1 MNLYN
6 EMNDLFERKQV
17 LIKDK
22 IKAMEDILYYSI
34 SDELR
39 ECLNKEIFKL
49 KTKLDISQEMQ
60 VDVLNKILEY
70 EGKKQLTTLL
80 KLLKLC

>member
-17 LIKDK
+17 LIKNK
-22 IKAMEDILYYSI
+22 IKAMENVLDYSI

-39 ECLNKEIFKL
+39 KCLNKEIFKL
-49 KTKLDISQEMQ
+49 KTRLDVSQEIQ
-60 VDVLNKILEY
+60 VDILNKILEY
-70 EGKKQLTTLL
+70 EKQ
-80 KLLKLC
+80 K

>member
-22 IKAMEDILYYSI
+22 IKAMEDILHYSI

-39 ECLNKEIFKL
+39 KCLDKEIFKL

-60 VDVLNKILEY
+60 IDVLNKILEY
-70 EGKKQLTTLL
+70 ENKNS
-80 KLLKLC
+80 

>member
-60 VDVLNKILEY
+60 VDALNKILEY
-70 EGKKQLTTLL
+70 EGKK
-80 KLLKLC
+80 

>member
-70 EGKKQLTTLL
+70 ENKNS
-80 KLLKLC
+80 

>member
-39 ECLNKEIFKL
+39 EYLNKEIFKL

-70 EGKKQLTTLL
+70 EGKK
-80 KLLKLC
+80 

>member
-6 EMNDLFERKQV
+6 EMNNLFERKQAP
-17 LIKDK
+17 IKDK

-70 EGKKQLTTLL
+70 ESKNS
-80 KLLKLC
+80 

>member
-6 EMNDLFERKQV
+6 EMNNLFERKQV
-17 LIKDK
+17 PIKNK
-22 IKAMEDILYYSI
+22 VKAMENVLDYSI
-34 SDELR
+34 SNELR

-70 EGKKQLTTLL
+70 ENKNS
-80 KLLKLC
+80 

>member
-60 VDVLNKILEY
+60 VDVLNKILEF
-70 EGKKQLTTLL
+70 EGKK
-80 KLLKLC
+80 

>member
-6 EMNDLFERKQV
+6 EMSNLFERKQAP
-17 LIKDK
+17 IKDK

-70 EGKKQLTTLL
+70 EGKK
-80 KLLKLC
+80 

>member
-22 IKAMEDILYYSI
+22 IKATEDILYYSI

-70 EGKKQLTTLL
+70 EGKK
-80 KLLKLC
+80 

>member
-17 LIKDK
+17 PIKDK

-70 EGKKQLTTLL
+70 EGKK
-80 KLLKLC
+80 

>member
-6 EMNDLFERKQV
+6 EMNDLFERKQAP
-17 LIKDK
+17 IKDK

-70 EGKKQLTTLL
+70 ESKK
-80 KLLKLC
+80 

>member
-17 LIKDK
+17 PIKDK

-39 ECLNKEIFKL
+39 ECLNKEMFKL

-70 EGKKQLTTLL
+70 EGKK
-80 KLLKLC
+80 

>member
-6 EMNDLFERKQV
+6 EMNNLFERKQDP
-17 LIKDK
+17 IKNK
-22 IKAMEDILYYSI
+22 IKAMENLLGYSI
-34 SDELR
+34 SSELR
-39 ECLNKEIFKL
+39 ECLNKEIEKL

-70 EGKKQLTTLL
+70 EGKK
-80 KLLKLC
+80 

>member
-6 EMNDLFERKQV
+6 EMNDLFKRKQV

-70 EGKKQLTTLL
+70 EGKK
-80 KLLKLC
+80 

>member
-60 VDVLNKILEY
+60 IDVLNKILEY
-70 EGKKQLTTLL
+70 ENKNS
-80 KLLKLC
+80 

>member
-17 LIKDK
+17 PIKDK

-60 VDVLNKILEY
+60 IDVLNKILEY
-70 EGKKQLTTLL
+70 ENKNS
-80 KLLKLC
+80 